1 MEYVRTG
8 PYGVGFICKMRD
20 GGCEGTVTVSYAG
33 RVCGSINVVNP
44 LKDYVGSV
52 VGPDQL
58 DAGETAIYYHDLGPG
73 AKYTGNAPGT
83 NFENE
88 LGNGRIVTMPAN
100 ATQGA
105 EYEVSFSGPC
115 GAVASKTITMLP
127 ENCEWGPRIGYDLY
141 DGGLYV
147 YREIGFSAQAWA
159 LSNPRK
165 SGSSSI
171 EGFRPV
177 GYMIIEFTDRDP
189 WVLAVRREYD
199 PGEPHW
205 DTLSPV
211 TRYDMT
217 PVCP

>member
-1 MEYVRTG
+1 MEFVRLG
-8 PYGVGFICKMRD
+8 AYGAGFVCRMKE
-20 GGCEGTVTVSYAG
+20 GGCEGTVTVAYGG
-33 RVCGSINVVNP
+33 RGCGTIEVTNP
-44 LKDYVGSV
+44 MQNYVGSV
-52 VGPDQL
+52 VGPNQL

-100 ATQGA
+100 APQGA
-105 EYEVSFSGPC
+105 EYEVSFSGAC

-127 ENCEWGPRIGYDLY
+127 ENCEWGPRISYELY

-147 YREIGFSAQAWA
+147 HRKYAVTAEAWA
-159 LSNPRK
+159 LSNERK
-165 SGSSSI
+165 SGSGSFASNSV
-171 EGFRPV
+171 V
-177 GYMIIEFTDRDP
+177 GDMTIEFTNRVP
-189 WVLAVRREYD
+189 WILAVRRDYD

-205 DTLSPV
+205 ETLLPV